1 MTDDDV
7 EKWMERIAIAG
18 ALYVA
23 KELPVPLTVPDIED
37 AFDEIF
43 GPGGGDD
50 DERHICPLQLDVIER
65 AIHLWINPGDLVL
78 TPFMGIGS
86 EAVSA
91 VKMGR
96 RAWGC
101 ELKQSYFEL
110 ACRNMDDAITPDPQI
125 DMFQ

>member
-37 AFDEIF
+37 AFDELF

-50 DERHICPLQLDVIER
+50 GV
-65 AIHLWINPGDLVL
+65 
-78 TPFMGIGS
+78 PF
-86 EAVSA
+86 
-91 VKMGR
+91 
-96 RAWGC
+96 
-101 ELKQSYFEL
+101 
-110 ACRNMDDAITPDPQI
+110 
-125 DMFQ
+125 